1 MKKWQSAV
9 ILTVLAI
16 LIIFGTVFGFVSLD
30 KGELGITDYKA
41 YITNIS
47 LGLDLSGG
55 VYAVYEVDESKLTDE
70 QRENLDS
77 LISGTM
83 ASLESLLF
91 SKGYTE
97 AQVTESNN
105 RIRVE
110 IPDEDDPER
119 IFNLIG
125 RPSSFEFR
133 EYVDGADGDLS
144 LDDANGKV
152 KLGEKFTGEDIANA
166 GVSYN
171 SETGYYEV
179 SLKFTDEGTD
189 KFSTATSA
197 LSGSRLSIWINDEF
211 VIAPTVNSAIS
222 TGAASISG
230 NYTYDQAYDLA
241 VRIQSGSFPLVL
253 KMTESN
259 TLTATLGSS
268 AIKAGLI
275 SGIVGLV
282 LIFLYVIVMYKFMG
296 LAASLSLWFYSLT
309 YLFFLSVFPWVQLT
323 LSGIAGVLLS
333 IGMAVD
339 ANVIIFERVKE
350 EYKNGKSLRESM
362 KIGFKRS
369 MGAIIDGN
377 VTTIIGAVV
386 LIIFG
391 ASTIKSFGI
400 TLLIGIILSLL
411 ASLLLTRLIIKCIM
425 VFNGEEQA
433 RLFSVARAEDADV
446 ETDEAEGEGQSDNN
460 EKLIAPLKNDKKKK
474 GGARL

>member
-16 LIIFGTVFGFVSLD
+16 LIIFGSVFGFVSLD

-70 QRENLDS
+70 QRENLVS

-97 AQVTESNN
+97 AQVTKSNN

-125 RPSSFEFR
+125 RPSSFEFK

-144 LDDANGKV
+144 LDDASGKV
-152 KLGEKFTGEDIANA
+152 NLDKKFTGSDIASA
-166 GVSYN
+166 GVSYD
-171 SETGYYEV
+171 SDTGYYEV
-179 SLKFTDEGTD
+179 SLRFTDEGSE

-197 LSGSRLSIWINDEF
+197 LSGSKLSIWINDEF

-222 TGAASISG
+222 GGAASITG
-230 NYTYDQAYDLA
+230 NYSYDEAYDLA

-275 SGIVGLV
+275 SGVVGLI
-282 LIFLYVIVMYKFMG
+282 LIFLYVIVMYRFMG

-339 ANVIIFERVKE
+339 ANIIIFERVKE
-350 EYKNGKSLRESM
+350 EYKSGKSLANSM

-425 VFNGEEQA
+425 VFNKEEQA
-433 RLFSVARAEDADV
+433 HFFGLTRETDV
-446 ETDEAEGEGQSDNN
+446 EEDEAESEEQVED